1 MKVKKKLFSYVKIK
15 VDPYKVI
22 GQYNIMRRK
31 KNYLSIITQ
40 IENIRKKNNKNWMN
54 VLRLAFKHSPKKAA
68 KIMSEIYL
76 EDNKIGKLVKKLSN

>member
-1 MKVKKKLFSYVKIK
+1 MRKTK
-15 VDPYKVI
+15 KVI
-22 GQYNIMRRK
+22 RDKHRTK
-31 KNYLSIITQ
+31 
-40 IENIRKKNNKNWMN
+40 NIRKKNNKNWMN